1 MNDRTNVREALHP
14 DEALRILLSDLPQPS
29 QEILPLGDALG
40 RVLVKEL
47 LAAVDQ
53 PPFDKSAMDGY
64 AYSAVGPD
72 PSGAWRLVEVIAAGA
87 EDAKALGAGECARI
101 MTGARIPSGT
111 FAVQRREFAEED
123 EGNVRF
129 ARAETV
135 DNIIRRGE
143 NQKAGDVL
151 LTPRR
156 LYPQDIGVL
165 ASSGYSAVPVARR
178 LVVGIV
184 STGDELAESGTSL
197 APGAIYDSNGPQLA
211 AQAAVI
217 GCETRN
223 YGIIPDDRGRLET
236 AIGRSLSECDVTI
249 VSGAVSLGD
258 FDFVPRT
265 FAALGVREIF
275 HGLKMRPGKPTYYG
289 RFGDKSVFGL
299 PGNPVSTFVNFEV
312 LVKPHIMKRTGLNQT
327 AQVLHLPLSVPLNR
341 RGGDRVEYLPARFEI
356 SDQNTSSERAT
367 LVRPLFYRGS
377 SMLSALADADCLIRM
392 DIGVEKIPEGGIVH
406 ARLIRP

>member
-1 MNDRTNVREALHP
+1 MNSRMNEREALNP
-14 DEALRILLSDLPQPS
+14 DEALKLLLSDLPPPA
-29 QEILPLGDALG
+29 QEILPLSDALG
-40 RVLVKEL
+40 RVLVKEM

-64 AYSAVGPD
+64 AHSAVSPD
-72 PSGAWRLVEVIAAGA
+72 FSGAWRVVEVIAAGA

-101 MTGARIPSGT
+101 MTGARIPVGT
-111 FAVQRREFAEED
+111 FAVQRKEFAKEND
-123 EGNVRF
+123 GNVYF
-129 ARAETV
+129 TQAETV

-143 NQKAGDVL
+143 NQKTGDVL

-156 LYPQDIGVL
+156 LYPQDIGLL

-178 LVVGIV
+178 LIVGIV

-211 AQAAVI
+211 AQAAAI
-217 GCETRN
+217 GCDTRS
-223 YGIIPDDRGRLET
+223 YGIIPDDQDRLKT
-236 AIGRSLSECDVTI
+236 TIGRSLSECDVTI

-289 RFGDKSVFGL
+289 RLGDKSVFGL
-299 PGNPVSTFVNFEV
+299 PGNPVSTFVNFEI
-312 LVKPHIMKRTGLNQT
+312 LVKPHLLKRIGLNVI
-327 AQVLHLPLSVPLNR
+327 APVLNLPLSAPLKR
-341 RGGDRVEYLPARFEI
+341 RGSDRVEYLPARFEMPV
-356 SDQNTSSERAT
+356 SNTASEQT
-367 LVRPLFYRGS
+367 THVRPLFYRGS
-377 SMLSALADADCLIRM
+377 SMLSALADAECLIRM
-392 DIGVEKIPEGGIVH
+392 DIGVEQILEGGIVH
-406 ARLIRP
+406 VRLIRP